1 MHRVFGLS
9 RMIDDFEHF
18 LRVTKENGN
27 NAAVKYIRYLK
38 KVTRIA
44 LANKW
49 MDEDPFINKRN
60 TRTQAKREALNED
73 ELKRIMSL
81 NLTDL
86 PSLEKVRDTFIF
98 CCFTF
103 VARTNV

>member
-1 MHRVFGLS
+1 
-9 RMIDDFEHF
+9 
-18 LRVTKENGN
+18 
-27 NAAVKYIRYLK
+27 
-38 KVTRIA
+38 
-44 LANKW
+44 
-49 MDEDPFINKRN
+49 MDEDPFINKRY

-98 CCFTF
+98 CCFTGLAF
-103 VARTNV
+103 VDVSTLSKAQIVEDENGERWIKKPRQKTGEISSIHYWVFQ

>member
-1 MHRVFGLS
+1 M
-9 RMIDDFEHF
+9 
-18 LRVTKENGN
+18 
-27 NAAVKYIRYLK
+27 
-38 KVTRIA
+38 TRIA

-49 MDEDPFINKRN
+49 MDEDPFINKRY
-60 TRTQAKREALNED
+60 TRTQAKREALNEE

-103 VARTNV
+103 VALTNV